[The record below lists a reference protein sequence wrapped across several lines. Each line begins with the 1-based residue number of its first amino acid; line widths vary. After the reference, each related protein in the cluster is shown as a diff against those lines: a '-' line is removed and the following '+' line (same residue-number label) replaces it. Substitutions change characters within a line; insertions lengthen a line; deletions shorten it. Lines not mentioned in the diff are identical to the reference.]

1 MRSDDEHNAEEAG
14 HESIAISANS
24 VAKGFAVL
32 FGVLV
37 AALLLMA
44 GLMFLLSKVFG
55 GSATVKAPPEPA
67 SKPAGVPELD
77 SNQRG
82 NLRLLREREREV
94 LAEYAWVDPNAGI
107 ARIPIKRAIEIL
119 AERGTLPAGPAVDP
133 VTNPT
138 PTGETKTNGQ

>member
-14 HESIAISANS
+14 HESIAVSANS
-24 VAKGFAVL
+24 IAKGFAVF

-37 AALLLMA
+37 ASLLLIA
-44 GLMFLLSKVFG
+44 GLLFLLSKVFG
-55 GSATVKAPPEPA
+55 GAATVKAPPEPV

-82 NLRLLREREREV
+82 NLRLLRERERQV
-94 LAEYAWVDPNAGI
+94 LTEYAWVDPNAGI

-119 AERGTLPAGPAVDP
+119 AEGGTLPAAPAIDP
-133 VTNPT
+133 ETNPL
-138 PTGETKTNGQ
+138 PTGGAKATQQ

>member
-1 MRSDDEHNAEEAG
+1 MRSEDEHNAEEAG
-14 HESIAISANS
+14 HESIAVSANS

-37 AALLLMA
+37 GALLLMA
-44 GLMFLLSKVFG
+44 GLMFILSKVFG
-55 GSATVKAPPEPA
+55 AATVKAPLEPV

-82 NLRLLREREREV
+82 NLRLLRERERQV
-94 LAEYAWVDPNAGI
+94 LTEYAWVDPNAGV

-119 AERGTLPAGPAVDP
+119 AERGSLPVGPATDP

-138 PTGETKTNGQ
+138 PTDEAKASEQ